1 MTKEKQFVR
10 EKESPLA
17 LGSLTHKKM
26 VALCNGQTEK
36 KESNRNKN
44 NKKKTITLI
53 IKYWAKEMERGDD
66 KWMRKK

>member
-36 KESNRNKN
+36 KNQTETRT
-44 NKKKTITLI
+44 KKT
-53 IKYWAKEMERGDD
+53 KQ
-66 KWMRKK
+66 